1 MTRSHEMNL
10 LDLCAALGRAVV
22 RALKALLSA
31 LAAMVR
37 ISYRY
42 YWLVIIILSLSVAA
56 ALYYS
61 RPANRIYRVD
71 ALVMINGATHDV
83 VTQAYLQL
91 AEANKSFAHQNLHA
105 LLGITPALAEQ
116 QSHFAV
122 YNVFD
127 YMADGTADVIDY
139 ASQLPLD
146 DTTCVRMPDRLAL
159 QFYTKQPDS
168 VPLMQE
174 AILRFLNAQEMV
186 RAPYIQYRAN
196 LEREVKFHH
205 DQIDKL
211 DSLTSVYYFSQ
222 SSSSQLAI
230 EQQSLVLGT
239 PKVTLFLDDVLEEM
253 SVLKDTDTRLSY
265 ADAPVVLLSPFV
277 VSSVPVNTPLKCSLL
292 ALLLGWVLS
301 VLIALCIQHR
311 GQLRLWLQE

>member
-10 LDLCAALGRAVV
+10 LDLCAALGRGVV

-61 RPANRIYRVD
+61 RPTNRIYRVD

-83 VTQAYLQL
+83 VTQSYLQL
-91 AEANKSFAHQNLHA
+91 AEANKSFARQNLHA
-105 LLGITPALAEQ
+105 LLGINPALAEQ
-116 QSHFAV
+116 MSHFAV

-127 YMADGTADVIDY
+127 FMADGTADRVDY
-139 ASQLPLD
+139 DARLPLD
-146 DTTCVRMPDRLAL
+146 DTMCVCVQDKLAL

-168 VPLMQE
+168 IRTMQD
-174 AILRFLNAQEMV
+174 AILRYLNSQQMIQ
-186 RAPYIQYRAN
+186 APYAQFRAN
-196 LEREVKFHH
+196 LEREAKFHH

-230 EQQSLVLGT
+230 EHQSLVLGT

-301 VLIALCIQHR
+301 VLIALCVQYR

>member
-1 MTRSHEMNL
+1 
-10 LDLCAALGRAVV
+10 
-22 RALKALLSA
+22 
-31 LAAMVR
+31 
-37 ISYRY
+37 
-42 YWLVIIILSLSVAA
+42 
-56 ALYYS
+56 
-61 RPANRIYRVD
+61 
-71 ALVMINGATHDV
+71 MINGATHDV

-91 AEANKSFAHQNLHA
+91 EEANKSFAHQNLHA
-105 LLGITPALAEQ
+105 LLGITPALAKQ

-168 VPLMQE
+168 VPLMQD
-174 AILRFLNAQEMV
+174 AILRYLNSQQMIQ
-186 RAPYIQYRAN
+186 APYAQFRAN
-196 LEREVKFHH
+196 LEREAKFHH

-230 EQQSLVLGT
+230 EHQSLVLGT

-277 VSSVPVNTPLKCSLL
+277 LSSTPINTPLKCSLL

-301 VLIALCIQHR
+301 VLIALCVQYR

>member
-1 MTRSHEMNL
+1 MTRSREMNL

-22 RALKALLSA
+22 RVLKALLSA

-42 YWLVIIILSLSVAA
+42 YWLVLIILSLSVAA

-71 ALVMINGATHDV
+71 ALAMINGATHDV

-91 AEANKSFAHQNLHA
+91 EEANKSFVHQNLHA
-105 LLGITPALAEQ
+105 LLGITPALAKQ

-146 DTTCVRMPDRLAL
+146 DTTCVRMSDRLAL

-168 VPLMQE
+168 VPLMQD
-174 AILRFLNAQEMV
+174 AILRYLNSQQMIQ
-186 RAPYIQYRAN
+186 APYTQFRAN

-253 SVLKDTDTRLSY
+253 SVLKYTDTRLSY

-292 ALLLGWVLS
+292 AMLLGWVLS
-301 VLIALCIQHR
+301 VLIALCVQYR